1 MTEHRNVPWWRS
13 AGSPWVLLLAAPII
27 GTLYFLAL
35 YLVAEASCSQD
46 VGLLDP
52 PVLRTLIIVTGGVS
66 LVALAGY
73 ARRAV
78 RTLRTGD
85 DGSPAGDDAGRENR
99 RFMLFVGLLLLA
111 MFAVFVVFLV
121 TPTFGGPVC

>member
-1 MTEHRNVPWWRS
+1 MTTQHQPWWRS

-27 GTLYFLAL
+27 GTLYFLVL

-52 PVLRTLIIVTGGVS
+52 PVLRTLIVVTGGLT
-66 LVALAGY
+66 LVALGGY
-73 ARRAV
+73 AWRAV

-85 DGSPAGDDAGRENR
+85 DGATLGDDGGRENR

-121 TPTFGGPVC
+121 APTLGGSVC